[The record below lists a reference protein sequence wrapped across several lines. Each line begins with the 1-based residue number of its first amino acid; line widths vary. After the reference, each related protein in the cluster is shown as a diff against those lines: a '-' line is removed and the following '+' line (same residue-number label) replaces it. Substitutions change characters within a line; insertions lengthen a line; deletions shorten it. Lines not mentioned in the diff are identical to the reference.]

1 MTGNLGQKIAENLIF
16 VGEFLLVVFLCFFVA
31 YVIEKRIQRR
41 RQQRERILNT
51 RKIAMIGLF
60 SAVAAVLMMFEVPVP
75 FAPPF
80 YKIDLSELPIL
91 ILSFAYGP
99 VAGVMAEFVKI
110 LLKLVFKSTSTAFVG
125 ELANFA
131 VGCALVL
138 PAGIFYLEKKTKRQA
153 FVACALGVISMT
165 IFGSFFNAVYLLPK
179 FAALYGM
186 PLDTIVQMGSK
197 VNPRI
202 VSVETMAL
210 YAVAPLN
217 LLKGGIDMLLT
228 VVLYKR
234 LSHVLKEQEGRR

>member
-1 MTGNLGQKIAENLIF
+1 MGNLVQKIAENLIF
-16 VGEFLLVVFLCFFVA
+16 VGEFLLIVFLCFFVA
-31 YVIEKRIQRR
+31 YLIEKRIQRR
-41 RQQRERILNT
+41 RGQKERILST
-51 RKIAMIGLF
+51 RKMAMIGLF
-60 SAVAAVLMMFEVPVP
+60 SAAAAVLMLFEVPVP

-138 PAGIFYLEKKTKRQA
+138 PAGIFYYEKKTKRQA
-153 FVACALGVISMT
+153 FIACALGVICMT
-165 IFGSFFNAVYLLPK
+165 IFGSLLNAVYLLPK

-186 PLDTIVQMGSK
+186 PFETIVQMGTK

-217 LLKGGIDMLLT
+217 LVKGSVDMLLT
-228 VVLYKR
+228 ILLYKR

>member
-1 MTGNLGQKIAENLIF
+1 MGNLVQKIAENLIF
-16 VGEFLLVVFLCFFVA
+16 VGEFLLIVFFCFFVA
-31 YVIEKRIQRR
+31 YIIEKRIQRR
-41 RQQRERILNT
+41 RGQKERILST
-51 RKIAMIGLF
+51 RKMAMIGLF
-60 SAVAAVLMMFEVPVP
+60 SAAAAVLMLFEVPVP
-75 FAPPF
+75 F
-80 YKIDLSELPIL
+80 SELAIL
-91 ILSFAYGP
+91 ILSVAYGP

-138 PAGIFYLEKKTKRQA
+138 PAGIFYYEKKTKRQA
-153 FVACALGVISMT
+153 FIACALGVICMT
-165 IFGSFFNAVYLLPK
+165 IFGSLLNAVYLLPK

-186 PLDTIVQMGSK
+186 PLDTIVQMGTK

-202 VSVETMAL
+202 VSVETMSL

-217 LLKGGIDMLLT
+217 LVKGSVDMLLT
-228 VVLYKR
+228 ILLYKR

>member
-1 MTGNLGQKIAENLIF
+1 MSGNLGQKIAENLIF

-31 YVIEKRIQRR
+31 YVIEKRVQQRQR
-41 RQQRERILNT
+41 QRERILNT
-51 RKIAMIGLF
+51 RKMAMIGLF

-99 VAGVMAEFVKI
+99 VA
-110 LLKLVFKSTSTAFVG
+110 
-125 ELANFA
+125 
-131 VGCALVL
+131 LVL

-153 FVACALGVISMT
+153 FVACALGVICMT
-165 IFGSFFNAVYLLPK
+165 VFGSFFNAVYLLPK
-179 FAALYGM
+179 FAELYGM

-217 LLKGGIDMLLT
+217 FLKGGIDMLLT
-228 VVLYKR
+228 VLLYKR

>member
-1 MTGNLGQKIAENLIF
+1 MMGNLGQKIAENLIF
-16 VGEFLLVVFLCFFVA
+16 VGEFLLVILLCFFVA
-31 YVIEKRIQRR
+31 YAIEKRIQRR
-41 RQQRERILNT
+41 RGQKERILST
-51 RKIAMIGLF
+51 RKMAMIGLF
-60 SAVAAVLMMFEVPVP
+60 SAAAAVLMMFEVPVP

-80 YKIDLSELPIL
+80 YKIDISELPIL

-131 VGCALVL
+131 VGAALVL

-153 FVACALGVISMT
+153 FIACALGVICMT
-165 IFGSFFNAVYLLPK
+165 IFGSFFNAIYLLPK
-179 FAALYGM
+179 FAELYGM
-186 PLDTIVQMGSK
+186 PLNTIIQMGTK
-197 VNPRI
+197 VNPHI

-217 LLKGGIDMLLT
+217 FLKGSLDMGLT
-228 VVLYKR
+228 ILLYKR
-234 LSHVLKEQEGRR
+234 LSHVLKEQEGQR

>member
-41 RQQRERILNT
+41 ERQKERILST

-60 SAVAAVLMMFEVPVP
+60 SAAAAVLMMFEVPVP

-153 FVACALGVISMT
+153 FVACALGVICMT
-165 IFGSFFNAVYLLPK
+165 IFGSLLNAK

-197 VNPRI
+197 VNPSI

-217 LLKGGIDMLLT
+217 FLKGGIDMLLT